1 MATLKFPYYSLATS
15 MKTSAKKSSTKSLAA
30 INLPD
35 DVNDAADDLIV
46 VSRLLSGLTS
56 SDYDTTTLNTKQEVI

>member
-1 MATLKFPYYSLATS
+1 MATLQFPYYSLATS
-15 MKTSAKKSSTKSLAA
+15 MKTPANKSSTKSLAA

-35 DVNDAADDLIV
+35 DVNDAADDLVI

-56 SDYDTTTLNTKQEVI
+56 NAYDTTTLNTKQEVI